1 LNQNARKDKVRSR
14 HDTWTIQVM
23 DNSAALKSVVTLTA
37 GVIIG
42 SLLTSYLR
50 PSPSSSA
57 KYIKTTRPTIIDTDS
72 AGLDATGMDQAGGEL
87 RLL

>member
-1 LNQNARKDKVRSR
+1 MHVKTVLKNRY
-14 HDTWTIQVM
+14 DTWIIQANM
-23 DNSAALKSVVTLTA
+23 DNSAALKTVVTLTA